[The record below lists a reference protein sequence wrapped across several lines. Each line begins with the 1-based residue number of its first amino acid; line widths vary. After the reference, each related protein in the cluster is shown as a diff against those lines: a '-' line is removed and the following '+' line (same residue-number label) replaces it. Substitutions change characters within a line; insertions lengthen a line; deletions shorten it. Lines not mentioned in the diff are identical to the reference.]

1 MTTNTTLMLFKRY
14 FVYYFIYS
22 AFLIINTHLAFGS
35 DKIDLSGK
43 WNFSLDST
51 DAGID
56 ESWFIKQLNNQ
67 IILPGT
73 TDDAGFGIPNKLE
86 PKLEKPQLLRLTR
99 KNSYI
104 GPAWYQRKI
113 IIPRNWKNKQVEL
126 KLERVLWE
134 SRVWINNREV
144 PGKQESLTTPH
155 YFDISKYLKTGE
167 NTITIRIDNRKKH
180 DISVKDL
187 AHAYTNDT
195 QIMWNGILGEISCT
209 AKDQI
214 YLSNIQLF
222 PEVDKKTVKVKIE
235 INNTTRRKVRGDMN
249 LRAHLE
255 KSKTQLSSIQIPIEI
270 MPGKSVVE
278 MIYSMGE
285 NPEIWNEFS
294 PETYKMTVSIK
305 GKSFESTEQETFG
318 MRNITARN
326 SQLQLNNNRIFLRG
340 TLECCIFP
348 LTGHPPMNKK
358 DWMKVFATAREW
370 GLNHLRFHSW
380 CPPEQAFEVA
390 DDMGF
395 YLQVELP
402 YWALTVGQDQSTTRF
417 LKSEALNIIREYG
430 NHPSFC
436 FWAMGNELQ
445 GDMSVLQNLVDTLKM
460 IDGRHLYSTT
470 SFTFE
475 KGYGKAPLS
484 QDDFFVTQ
492 WTDKGWVRGQGVFNT
507 NIPVFDSDYQKSI
520 EGFKAPL
527 ITHEIGQY
535 SVYPN
540 IKEIDKYT
548 GVLDPLN
555 FKALKSDL
563 TQKGL
568 IHKADEYLM
577 ASGKLAAILY
587 KEEIERAMKT
597 PGISGFQ
604 LLDLHDFPG
613 QGTALVG
620 LLDAF
625 WDSKG
630 VTTAKEFRQACAP
643 VVPLL
648 RFPKATYY
656 NNEIFRATIELA
668 NYSNQ
673 NIENKS
679 LNWSLRDITNNQL
692 LMQGKIVNPALK
704 KGYNTGIGIMEL
716 PLSAINSA
724 KRVTLTLSL
733 EKTEYSNSWNIWV
746 YPTQL
751 PAIETNIIY
760 TRDFTTAMKA
770 VNEGKDVLFNPEW
783 EKLKGIEGKFV
794 PVFWSPVHFPKQA
807 GTMGLLCNPE
817 HAVFG
822 DFPTDMHTD
831 WHWWDLLKNSKT
843 LILDSISTVT
853 PLIEMIDNF
862 TANRKLCNTFEV
874 KIGKGR
880 MLVSSIDLSRN
891 LDKRPVAR
899 QLRYS
904 ITRYMS
910 STAFNPFNT
919 INEEDLRY
927 FLLSDKQVSNEK
939 PDDIY

>member
-1 MTTNTTLMLFKRY
+1 MTVNTTFKHLKRKAIY
-14 FVYYFIYS
+14 FLLTNAFI
-22 AFLIINTHLAFGS
+22 LINNHFAIGE
-35 DKIDLSGK
+35 DKIDLSGQ
-43 WNFSLDST
+43 WDFSIDST
-51 DAGID
+51 DIGIH
-56 ESWFIKQLNNQ
+56 ENWFNKHLKNQ

-73 TDDAGFGIPNKLE
+73 IDDAGFGIKNTLS

-104 GPAWYQRKI
+104 GPAWYQRKMH
-113 IIPRNWKNKQVEL
+113 IPKNWRNKQIQL

-134 SRVWINNREV
+134 SRVWINKNEV

-155 YFDISKYLKTGE
+155 YFDISKYLKAGE
-167 NTITIRIDNRKKH
+167 NTITIRIDNRKKY

-209 AKDQI
+209 VKDHI

-222 PEVDKKTVKVKIE
+222 PEVEKKTVKVKIE
-235 INNTTRRKVRGDMN
+235 INNTTRRKASVDMN
-249 LRAHLE
+249 LRACLE
-255 KSKTQLSSIQIPIEI
+255 KSKSQLPPMKAPIEI

-278 MIYSMGE
+278 MNYSMGE
-285 NPEIWNEFS
+285 NHEMWNEFS
-294 PETYKMTVSIK
+294 PETYQMTVSIK
-305 GKSFESTEQETFG
+305 GKNFESTEQETFG
-318 MRNITARN
+318 MRNITANN
-326 SQLQLNNNRIFLRG
+326 SHLQLNNNRIFLRG

-348 LTGHPPMNKK
+348 LTGHPPMNKEG
-358 DWMKVFATAREW
+358 WMKVFATAREW

-390 DDMGF
+390 DEMGF

-402 YWALTVGQDQSTTRF
+402 YWALTVGQNPSTTGF
-417 LKSEALNIIREYG
+417 LMSEALNIIREYG

-436 FWAMGNELQ
+436 FWSMGNELQ
-445 GDMSVLQNLVDTLKM
+445 GDMTVLQNLVDTLKM

-507 NIPVFDSDYQKSI
+507 DIPDFDSDYQKSI
-520 EGFKAPL
+520 EGFKTPL

-555 FKALKSDL
+555 FKAIKADL
-563 TQKGL
+563 IHKGL
-568 IHKADEYLM
+568 IQKADDYLM

-630 VTTAKEFRQACAP
+630 VTTATEFRQACAP

-648 RFPKATYY
+648 RFAKATYF

-668 NYSNQ
+668 NYSNK

-679 LNWSLRDITNNQL
+679 LKWSLRDISNNQL
-692 LMQGKIVNPALK
+692 LMQGDILKPTLK
-704 KGYNTGIGIMEL
+704 KGYNTGIGIIEI
-716 PLSAINSA
+716 PLSTINTA
-724 KRVTLTLSL
+724 KKVTLTLSL
-733 EKTEYSNSWNIWV
+733 EGTEYINSWNIWV

-751 PAIETNIIY
+751 PAIETNIVY
-760 TRDFTTAMKA
+760 TRDFTTAMNA

-817 HAVFG
+817 HALFS

-831 WHWWDLLKNSKT
+831 WQWWDLLKNSKT
-843 LILDSISTVT
+843 MVLDTISQVT

-862 TANRKLCNTFEV
+862 TANRKLCNTFEAR
-874 KIGKGR
+874 IGKGR
-880 MLVSSIDLSRN
+880 MLVTSIDLGRN
-891 LDKRPVAR
+891 LDKRPVAK

-904 ITRYMS
+904 LTRYMS
-910 STAFNPFNT
+910 SAAFNPANT
-919 INEEDLRY
+919 IKEDDISY
-927 FLLSDKQVSNEK
+927 FLLPEKQVSNEK

>member
-1 MTTNTTLMLFKRY
+1 MFRTTTLILPKRY
-14 FVYYFIYS
+14 LVLLLISS
-22 AFLIINTHLAFGS
+22 ALVLINTPIAFGS

-43 WNFSLDST
+43 WDFSIDST

-56 ESWFIKQLNNQ
+56 ESWFIKQFNNQ

-73 TDDAGFGIPNKLE
+73 MDDAGFGIPNTLE

-99 KNSYI
+99 KNSYV
-104 GPAWYQRKI
+104 GPAWYQRKL
-113 IIPRNWKNKQVEL
+113 IIPKNWKNKQVQL

-134 SRVWINNREV
+134 SRVWINNKEV

-167 NTITIRIDNRKKH
+167 NTLTIRIDNRKKH

-209 AKDQI
+209 AKDLI
-214 YLSNIQLF
+214 HLSNVQLF

-235 INNTTRRKVRGDMN
+235 INNTTHKKVRGDIN
-249 LRAHLE
+249 LQALLV
-255 KSKTQLSSIQIPIEI
+255 KSRWQLPSMMESIEI
-270 MPGKSVVE
+270 NPGISVVE
-278 MIYSMGE
+278 MTYPMGE
-285 NPEIWNEFS
+285 NPVLWNEFS
-294 PETYKMTVSIK
+294 PERYQMSVRIK
-305 GKSFESTEQETFG
+305 DKNFESTQQEIFG
-318 MRNITARN
+318 MRNITAKNAR
-326 SQLQLNNNRIFLRG
+326 LQLNNNRIFLRG

-348 LTGHPPMNKK
+348 LTGHPLMDKAG
-358 DWMKVFATAREW
+358 WMKVFATAREW

-390 DDMGF
+390 DEMGF

-402 YWALTVGQDQSTTRF
+402 YWALTVGKDASTTGF

-436 FWAMGNELQ
+436 FWSMGNELQ
-445 GDMSVLQNLVDTLKM
+445 GDMTVLQNLVDTLKM

-475 KGYGKAPLS
+475 KGYGKTPLP
-484 QDDFFVTQ
+484 QDEFFVTQ

-507 NIPVFDSDYQKSI
+507 NTPDFESDYQKSI
-520 EGFKAPL
+520 EGFRVPL

-535 SVYPN
+535 SVFPN

-555 FKALKSDL
+555 FKAIKADIE
-563 TQKGL
+563 QKGL
-568 IHKADEYLM
+568 VSKADDYLM

-648 RFPKATYY
+648 RFPKATYT
-656 NNEIFRATIELA
+656 NDDIFRAVVELA
-668 NYSNQ
+668 NYSNE
-673 NIENKS
+673 NIDNK
-679 LNWSLRDITNNQL
+679 LLKWTMTDDVNNQL
-692 LMQGKIVNPALK
+692 LMQGEIVKPALK
-704 KGYNTGIGIMEL
+704 KGYNTDIGIIEI
-716 PLSAINSA
+716 PLSTINSA
-724 KRVTLTLSL
+724 KKITLSL
-733 EKTEYSNSWNIWV
+733 SLEGTEYSNSWNIWV
-746 YPTQL
+746 YPAQL
-751 PAIETNIIY
+751 PSIQTNVVY
-760 TRDFTTAMKA
+760 TRDFTTAMMA

-807 GTMGLLCNPE
+807 ETMGLLCNPE
-817 HAVFG
+817 HALFN

-831 WHWWDLLKNSKT
+831 WQWWNLLKNSKT
-843 LILDSISTVT
+843 LILDSISAVT
-853 PLIEMIDNF
+853 PLIEIIDNF
-862 TANRKLCNTFEV
+862 TSNRKLCNTFEV
-874 KIGKGR
+874 RIGKGR
-880 MLVSSIDLSRN
+880 MIITSIDLSHN
-891 LDKRPVAR
+891 LDKRPVAN

-904 ITRYMS
+904 LTRYMS
-910 STAFNPFNT
+910 SATFNPFNT
-919 INEEDLRY
+919 IKEEDLRY
-927 FLLSDKQVSNEK
+927 FLLPETQVSNEK
-939 PDDIY
+939 PEDIY

>member
-1 MTTNTTLMLFKRY
+1 ML
-14 FVYYFIYS
+14 
-22 AFLIINTHLAFGS
+22 INISIVFGS
-35 DKIDLSGK
+35 NKIDLSGK
-43 WNFSLDST
+43 WDISIDST
-51 DAGID
+51 DIGIH
-56 ESWFIKQLNNQ
+56 ESWFNKHLKNQ

-73 TDDAGFGIPNKLE
+73 MDDAGFGIPNTLE

-104 GPAWYQRKI
+104 GTAWYQRKI
-113 IIPRNWKNKQVEL
+113 IIPKNWKNKQVQL

-134 SRVWINNREV
+134 SRVWINSNEV

-209 AKDQI
+209 ATDQI
-214 YLSNIQLF
+214 HLSNIQLF

-235 INNTTRRKVRGDMN
+235 INNTTRRKVRGDVN
-249 LRAHLE
+249 LQALLIN
-255 KSKTQLSSIQIPIEI
+255 SKLQLSSVHEPIEI
-270 MPGKSVVE
+270 KPGKSVVE
-278 MIYSMGE
+278 MTYPMGE
-285 NPEIWNEFS
+285 NPVMWNEFS
-294 PETYKMTVSIK
+294 PETYEMSVKIK
-305 GKSFESTEQETFG
+305 GKNFKSTEQETFG
-318 MRNITARN
+318 MRNITAKN
-326 SQLQLNNNRIFLRG
+326 AQLQLNNNRIFLRG

-348 LTGHPPMNKK
+348 LTGHPPMNKEG
-358 DWMKVFATAREW
+358 WIKVFATAREW

-380 CPPEQAFEVA
+380 CPPEQAFKVA
-390 DDMGF
+390 DKMGF

-402 YWALTVGQDQSTTRF
+402 YWALTVGQDPSTTGF

-436 FWAMGNELQ
+436 FWSMGNELQ
-445 GDMSVLQNLVDTLKM
+445 GDMTVLQNLVDTLKI
-460 IDGRHLYSTT
+460 IDGRHLYTTT

-475 KGYGKAPLS
+475 KGYGKAPLP
-484 QDDFFVTQ
+484 QDDYFVTQ

-507 NIPVFDSDYQKSI
+507 IIPDFQSDYQKSI
-520 EGFKAPL
+520 EGFKVPL
-527 ITHEIGQY
+527 ITHEIGNY

-555 FKALKSDL
+555 FNAIKTDL
-563 TQKGL
+563 AQKGL
-568 IHKADEYLM
+568 ISKAENYLM

-620 LLDAF
+620 LLDSF

-648 RFPKATYY
+648 RFPKATYT
-656 NNEIFRATIELA
+656 NNEIFMATIELA
-668 NYSNQ
+668 NYSNE
-673 NIENKS
+673 NIEKKS
-679 LNWSLRDITNNQL
+679 LKWTLTDDTNNQL
-692 LMQGKIVNPALK
+692 QMQGVLMNPVLK
-704 KGYNTGIGIMEL
+704 KGYNTGIGIIEI
-716 PLSAINSA
+716 PLSTINSA
-724 KRVTLTLSL
+724 KKVTLTLSL
-733 EKTEYSNSWNIWV
+733 EGTEYSNSWKIWV
-746 YPTQL
+746 YPEQL
-751 PAIETNIIY
+751 PAIQTSVVY

-770 VNEGKDVLFNPEW
+770 VYEGKDVLYNPEW

-817 HAVFG
+817 HALFN

-831 WHWWDLLKNSKT
+831 WQWWDLLKNSKT
-843 LILDSISTVT
+843 LISDSISAVT

-862 TANRKLCNTFEV
+862 TTNRKLCNTFEV
-874 KIGKGR
+874 RIGKGR
-880 MLVSSIDLSRN
+880 MLFTSIDLSRN
-891 LDKRPVAR
+891 LEKRPVAN
-899 QLRYS
+899 QLHYS

-910 STAFNPFNT
+910 SAAFNPFNT

-927 FLLSDKQVSNEK
+927 FLLPKKQVSSEK
-939 PDDIY
+939 PEGIY